1 MGERRR
7 LRVAIAGGSGLI
19 GTALAGELKSRGD
32 DVRVLTRS
40 QGSAPHAVH
49 WNPSA
54 PDPALFEDLDAVVN
68 LAGATLARRW
78 SPHVRR
84 EILDSRIGLTQ
95 RLVAAI
101 RRTARPPRALVSAS
115 AIGWYGNRG
124 EETLYESSAP
134 GTGFLAELAS
144 AWENEAAGASG
155 AGVRVVTP
163 RIGLVLSAR
172 GGVLA
177 RLAPIFR
184 LGLGGPL
191 ASGRMWWSW
200 IALEDLVG
208 VFARSID
215 DAALAGPVNAVSP
228 SPVRMRDFALHLAH
242 VLGRPAWL
250 NVPASALRVAY
261 GTMADEVLLA
271 GQRVIPKRLL
281 DLDYAYR
288 DAELGP
294 ALRRALAS
302 RG

>member
-1 MGERRR
+1 MGDERR

-19 GTALAGELKSRGD
+19 GTALAGKLESRGD

-40 QGSAPHAVH
+40 QGSAPHAVR
-49 WNPSA
+49 WNPFA

-78 SPHVRR
+78 SARVRR
-84 EILDSRIGLTQ
+84 EIQDSRIGLTQ

-101 RRTARPPRALVSAS
+101 RGAARPPRVLVSAS
-115 AIGWYGNRG
+115 AIGWYGDRG

-144 AWENEAAGASG
+144 AWENAAAGASS
-155 AGVRVVTP
+155 AGVRVVRP
-163 RIGLVLSAR
+163 RIGLVLSAN

-191 ASGRMWWSW
+191 GSGRMWWSW
-200 IALEDLVG
+200 ITLEDLVS
-208 VFARSID
+208 VFVRSID
-215 DAALAGPVNAVSP
+215 DAALEGPVNAVSP

-242 VLGRPAWL
+242 VLGRPAWM
-250 NVPASALRVAY
+250 NVPASALRFAY
-261 GTMADEVLLA
+261 GPMADEVLLA
-271 GQRVIPKRLL
+271 GQRVIPRRLL
-281 DLDYAYR
+281 DLGHAYR
-288 DAELGP
+288 DAELGA
-294 ALRRALAS
+294 ALRRTLVS
-302 RG
+302 RD